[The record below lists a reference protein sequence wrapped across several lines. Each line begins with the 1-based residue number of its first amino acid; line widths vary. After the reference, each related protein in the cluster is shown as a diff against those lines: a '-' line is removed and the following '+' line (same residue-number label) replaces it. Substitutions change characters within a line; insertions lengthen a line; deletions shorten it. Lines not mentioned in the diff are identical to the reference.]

1 VDFSADSAILLM
13 DSPYSVSAGGLS
25 AGAVY
30 DAPFKM
36 AGAYEGQM
44 ENVAPACSLLDS
56 DLFRLG
62 IAHGT
67 EIAVLKDTAAG
78 LAPVGTFTVIGLEPD
93 SLGLTRLILT
103 VSE

>member
-1 VDFSADSAILLM
+1 MDFSADSGILLM
-13 DSPYSVSAGGLS
+13 DSPHSVSVGGLS
-25 AGAVY
+25 ARAIY

-44 ENVAPACSLLDS
+44 ENIAPSCSMLDS
-56 DLFRLG
+56 DLSRLG
-62 IAHGT
+62 IVHGT
-67 EIAVLKDTAAG
+67 EIAVFKDTAAG
-78 LAPVGTFTVIGLEPD
+78 LVPVGTFTVIGLEPD